1 MTSNFLYD
9 FNFRDQPD
17 LYDNTVARGHT
28 ERKSVGKSLAE
39 GLMRPLRVTLT
50 VASGCIHHLSPWP
63 IRCTSGTC
71 SGKATW
77 VPPDP
82 NTGGWLND

>member
-9 FNFRDQPD
+9 FNFRDHPD

-28 ERKSVGKSLAE
+28 ERKSVGRSLAE

-50 VASGCIHHLSPWP
+50 ATTEASRKTRG
-63 IRCTSGTC
+63 RA
-71 SGKATW
+71 GKGPEVNQVLEVICLDHEPA
-77 VPPDP
+77 
-82 NTGGWLND
+82 